1 MNYSRELNKQH
12 TDIKKIHNSA
22 SLSPKTLLYQIGID
36 LKNTSSYYEQIMSMD
51 LNFLP
56 LIIFKLRTHER
67 SSSYCCDDCCSNNNN
82 VIFGGVKE
90 PQYIS

>member
-1 MNYSRELNKQH
+1 
-12 TDIKKIHNSA
+12 
-22 SLSPKTLLYQIGID
+22 
-36 LKNTSSYYEQIMSMD
+36 MSMD

-67 SSSYCCDDCCSNNNN
+67 SSSYCCDDCCSNKNN

>member
-67 SSSYCCDDCCSNNNN
+67 SSSYCCDDCCSNKNN

>member
-67 SSSYCCDDCCSNNNN
+67 SSSYCCDDCCSNDNNL
-82 VIFGGVKE
+82 IFGGVKE

>member
-1 MNYSRELNKQH
+1 
-12 TDIKKIHNSA
+12 
-22 SLSPKTLLYQIGID
+22 
-36 LKNTSSYYEQIMSMD
+36 MSMD

>member
-1 MNYSRELNKQH
+1 
-12 TDIKKIHNSA
+12 
-22 SLSPKTLLYQIGID
+22 
-36 LKNTSSYYEQIMSMD
+36 MSMD

-56 LIIFKLRTHER
+56 LIISKLRTHER